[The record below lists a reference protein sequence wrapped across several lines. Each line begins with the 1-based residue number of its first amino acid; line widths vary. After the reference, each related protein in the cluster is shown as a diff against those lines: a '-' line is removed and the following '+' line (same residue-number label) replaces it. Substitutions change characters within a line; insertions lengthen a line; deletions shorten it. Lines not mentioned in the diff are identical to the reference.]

1 MIVVRHAE
9 PAMGTVFSFVVY
21 GGDLAEIS
29 VRAALGRA
37 CDGLHEDDA
46 TFSTW
51 RADSPMSRVRRGELA
66 LRDAPPEMVEVLVAC
81 ASARELSGGWF
92 DPWAMPGGVDPTG
105 LVKGWAAER
114 AAAELARWGVAAA
127 LINAGGD
134 IVTFGQREPGRPWQV
149 GIRDPRRAHRMDA
162 VVPVD
167 GAIATSGAYERP
179 GEVLDPYTGRPAQ
192 RLRAATVVGPEL
204 GLADALATGLL
215 AAGTD
220 GLRHVAAVPGYSAR
234 IVGPGGVVR
243 VSPGFPAT
251 VRAPVLARAA

>member
-9 PAMGTVFSFVVY
+9 PVMGTVFSFVVY

-51 RADSPMSRVRRGELA
+51 HADSPMSRVRRGELA

-134 IVTFGQREPGRPWQV
+134 IVTFGQREPGR
-149 GIRDPRRAHRMDA
+149 RR
-162 VVPVD
+162 
-167 GAIATSGAYERP
+167 GAGEQARRVAAQGQRP
-179 GEVLDPYTGRPAQ
+179 GDPQQ
-192 RLRAATVVGPEL
+192 REL
-204 GLADALATGLL
+204 GTAELQLRHHPRDLCPG
-215 AAGTD
+215 AGT
-220 GLRHVAAVPGYSAR
+220 
-234 IVGPGGVVR
+234 GVSCAGR
-243 VSPGFPAT
+243 SKDAFDQEASSSNS
-251 VRAPVLARAA
+251 R